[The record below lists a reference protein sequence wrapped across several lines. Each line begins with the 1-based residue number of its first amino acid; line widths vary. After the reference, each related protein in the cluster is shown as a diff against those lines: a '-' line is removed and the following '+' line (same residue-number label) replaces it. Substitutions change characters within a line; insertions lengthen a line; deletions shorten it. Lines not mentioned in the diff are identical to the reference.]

1 MTALWQSTTVL
12 AQALLALIWSER
24 FWALIAA
31 AFGFVLLL
39 ALGDGTWK
47 LYDATMAVVAVLL
60 ALWTMRE

>member
-1 MTALWQSTTVL
+1 MTALWHSTTVL
-12 AQALLALIWSER
+12 LQALMAMIWSER

-39 ALGDGTWK
+39 ALGDGMWRF
-47 LYDATMAVVAVLL
+47 YDATMAVVAVLL